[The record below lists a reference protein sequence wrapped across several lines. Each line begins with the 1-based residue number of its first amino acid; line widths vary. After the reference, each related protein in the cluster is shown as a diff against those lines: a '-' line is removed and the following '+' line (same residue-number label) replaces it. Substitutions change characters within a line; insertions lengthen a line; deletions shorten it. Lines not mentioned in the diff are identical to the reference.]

1 MTMDCVHSQIEV
13 CTWGLKMRRTRSWL
27 VSLLSFLCVG
37 SIALAQTQA
46 QAQLPNEAA
55 LAAFGG
61 FTGLSKMTQDFV
73 ERLQKNPSIGRF
85 FKDTDTERLQA
96 MLTDQFCDVLGG
108 GCKYSGKSMKQV
120 HTDMKVAS
128 ADFNALAEELQNAL
142 TAANVPFA
150 DQNRLIAKLAP
161 MHRDVVEK

>member
-1 MTMDCVHSQIEV
+1 MV
-13 CTWGLKMRRTRSWL
+13 LLRSYV
-27 VSLLSFLCVG
+27 VSVLCFG
-37 SIALAQTQA
+37 IGTAAFAQS
-46 QAQLPNEAA
+46 PNDAA
-55 LAAFGG
+55 LAAYGG
-61 FTGLSKMTQDFV
+61 FAGLSKLTQDFV

-85 FKDTDTERLQA
+85 FKEADTERLQA

-108 GCKYSGKSMKQV
+108 GCKYSGKSMKEV
-120 HTDMKVAS
+120 HTGMKVGS

-150 DQNRLIAKLAP
+150 DQNKLIAKLAP

>member
-1 MTMDCVHSQIEV
+1 MSH
-13 CTWGLKMRRTRSWL
+13 TRSRL
-27 VSLLSFLCVG
+27 ISLICIGACSAAF
-37 SIALAQTQA
+37 A
-46 QAQLPNEAA
+46 QAPNDAA
-55 LAAFGG
+55 LAAYGG
-61 FTGLSKMTQDFV
+61 FAGLSKLTQDFV

-85 FKDTDTERLQA
+85 FKETDTERLQA

-108 GCKYSGKSMKQV
+108 GCNYSGKSMKKA
-120 HTDMKVAS
+120 HEGMKVGS

-150 DQNRLIAKLAP
+150 DQNKLIAKLAP

>member
-1 MTMDCVHSQIEV
+1 MSHA
-13 CTWGLKMRRTRSWL
+13 RSRL
-27 VSLLSFLCVG
+27 ISLLCIGACSAAF
-37 SIALAQTQA
+37 A
-46 QAQLPNEAA
+46 QAPNDAA
-55 LAAFGG
+55 LAAYGG
-61 FTGLSKMTQDFV
+61 FAGLSKLTQDFV

-85 FKDTDTERLQA
+85 FKETDTERLQA

-108 GCKYSGKSMKQV
+108 GCNYSGKSMKKA
-120 HTDMKVAS
+120 HEGMKVGS

-150 DQNRLIAKLAP
+150 DQNKLIAKLAP

>member
-1 MTMDCVHSQIEV
+1 MV
-13 CTWGLKMRRTRSWL
+13 LLRSYV
-27 VSLLSFLCVG
+27 VSVLYFG
-37 SIALAQTQA
+37 IGTAAFAQS
-46 QAQLPNEAA
+46 PNDAA
-55 LAAFGG
+55 LAAYGG
-61 FTGLSKMTQDFV
+61 FAGLSKLTQDFV

-85 FKDTDTERLQA
+85 FKEADTERLQA

-108 GCKYSGKSMKQV
+108 GCKYSGKSMKEV
-120 HTDMKVAS
+120 HTGMKVGS

-150 DQNRLIAKLAP
+150 YQNKLIAKLAP

>member
-1 MTMDCVHSQIEV
+1 MV
-13 CTWGLKMRRTRSWL
+13 LLRSYV
-27 VSLLSFLCVG
+27 VSVLCFG
-37 SIALAQTQA
+37 IGTAAFAQSA
-46 QAQLPNEAA
+46 NDAA
-55 LAAFGG
+55 LAAYGG
-61 FTGLSKMTQDFV
+61 FAGLSKLTQDFV

-85 FKDTDTERLQA
+85 FKEADTERLQA

-108 GCKYSGKSMKQV
+108 GCKYSGKSMKEV
-120 HTDMKVAS
+120 HAGMKVGS

-150 DQNRLIAKLAP
+150 DQNKLIAKLAP

>member
-1 MTMDCVHSQIEV
+1 
-13 CTWGLKMRRTRSWL
+13 MRRIRPL
-27 VSLLSFLCVG
+27 HLLRSLLAGLLCVG
-37 SIALAQTQA
+37 ATSVTLAQA
-46 QAQLPNEAA
+46 PNDAA
-55 LAAFGG
+55 LAAYGG
-61 FTGLSKMTQDFV
+61 FAGLSKITQDFV

-85 FKDTDTERLQA
+85 FKEADNERLQA

-120 HTDMKVAS
+120 HTQMGVAR

-161 MHRDVVEK
+161 MQRDVVEK